1 MNSRESVIPP
11 RNNKPLGAD
20 LSPEILVESPILGA
34 ELIEKAG
41 FAEWATSGNGAEK
54 CGRNRGTTT

>member
-11 RNNKPLGAD
+11 RNNEPPGSD
-20 LSPEILVESPILGA
+20 WSPEILVESPILGA

-54 CGRNRGTTT
+54 C